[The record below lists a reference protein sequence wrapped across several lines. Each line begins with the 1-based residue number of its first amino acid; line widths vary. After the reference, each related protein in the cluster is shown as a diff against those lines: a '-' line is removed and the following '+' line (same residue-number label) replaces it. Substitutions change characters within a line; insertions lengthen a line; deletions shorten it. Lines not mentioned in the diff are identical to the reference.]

1 MTKDL
6 RCYREGK
13 MSCGEGCTKGIEEE
27 RKRGDVITLALE
39 SISTPNIPLLPLH
52 KSHSDMFN
60 ALIPRLG
67 NILT

>member
-27 RKRGDVITLALE
+27 RKRGDVIALVEGDVIALALE
-39 SISTPNIPLLPLH
+39 SISMPNIPLLP
-52 KSHSDMFN
+52 
-60 ALIPRLG
+60 
-67 NILT
+67 